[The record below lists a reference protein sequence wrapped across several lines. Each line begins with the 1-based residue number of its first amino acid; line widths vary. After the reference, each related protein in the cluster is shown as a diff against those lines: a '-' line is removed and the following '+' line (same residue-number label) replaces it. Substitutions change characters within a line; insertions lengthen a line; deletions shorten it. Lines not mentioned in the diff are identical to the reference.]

1 MIRLDGVGQ
10 VFDGRGGEIQALEG
24 IDLHVQENEFVTL
37 IGRSGC
43 GKSTLLRLI
52 AGLLPPTYG
61 GVEVAGEAVKGP
73 RRDVSFMFQRPALL
87 PWRSVLS
94 NVLLPVEISGGK
106 DKGKKAYRD
115 RAHELLELVG
125 LTGFERR
132 LPHELSGG
140 MQQRVSLC
148 RSLIRDPKVMLMDE
162 PFSALDA
169 LTRTELS
176 EELQRIQME
185 LATTIVFVTHSIE
198 EAVLLADRVVVLS
211 PRPGRLREIV
221 EIDIPRPRSLGQD
234 AQVADVARISSRLHS
249 LLSEKALQDSAR
261 TPQLSGT
268 GNGAGRPMSPRGG
281 DDEAILADHLAVG
294 GDPSPRGRTDRRD
307 RSVVAGR
314 DRVLDRA
321 VPAADPGA
329 GGQQVPRPARLPA
342 PADRGVV
349 PGDGRWLPAGDR
361 GRAADR
367 LPDRPLGDWW
377 SGCSTRCCWR

>member
-10 VFDGRGGEIQALEG
+10 VFEGRGGSIQAVDG

-61 GVEVAGEAVKGP
+61 AIEVAGEPVKGP

-106 DKGKKAYRD
+106 EKSTGKSREHSKDKAAYRE

-125 LTGFERR
+125 LSGFERR

-185 LATTIVFVTHSIE
+185 RATTIVFVTHSIE

-221 EIDIPRPRSLGQD
+221 EIDIPRPRSLGQN
-234 AQVADVARISSRLHS
+234 AHLADVARISGHLHG
-249 LLSEKALQDSAR
+249 LLSEKSPLPEQEQDSLAE
-261 TPQLSGT
+261 
-268 GNGAGRPMSPRGG
+268 GRR
-281 DDEAILADHLAVG
+281 
-294 GDPSPRGRTDRRD
+294 
-307 RSVVAGR
+307 
-314 DRVLDRA
+314 
-321 VPAADPGA
+321 
-329 GGQQVPRPARLPA
+329 
-342 PADRGVV
+342 
-349 PGDGRWLPAGDR
+349 
-361 GRAADR
+361 
-367 LPDRPLGDWW
+367 
-377 SGCSTRCCWR
+377 